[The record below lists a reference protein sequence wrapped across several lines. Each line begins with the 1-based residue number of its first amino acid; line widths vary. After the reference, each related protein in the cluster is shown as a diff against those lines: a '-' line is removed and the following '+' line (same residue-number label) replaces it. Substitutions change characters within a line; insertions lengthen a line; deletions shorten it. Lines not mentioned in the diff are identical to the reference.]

1 MRKYS
6 RLKESYYETE
16 FIGDDDSKVGF
27 DVDIPSDLTVYAPV
41 EAYFAFIDCIYDGD
55 FSQGSLNAFLEA
67 YEGNWGPV
75 ENFVEH
81 YFEDIDTDE
90 EWEDAKGIEVFDEDR
105 FYDCVDFRSLGQSVK
120 EWYEDN
126 IKEYLINSELP
137 EDEEESF
144 YVEYLSDDMDIS
156 SSSDYEIGM
165 AYVMAVAERE
175 DISYR
180 EAVRWI
186 DKNKKKIL
194 HWDWGIPFINDSY
207 YYTDGFYFNC
217 Y

>member
-6 RLKESYYETE
+6 RLKEAYYETD
-16 FIGDDDSKVGF
+16 FIGDDDSKVGY
-27 DVDIPSDLTVYAPV
+27 DRDIPSDFPDWAP
-41 EAYFAFIDCIYDGD
+41 EGAYQAFIDCLYDGD
-55 FSQGSLNAFLEA
+55 ESEWDENVFSDV
-67 YEGNWGPV
+67 YEGHWGPV

-105 FYDCVDFRSLGQSVK
+105 FYDCVDFRSLGQFVK
-120 EWYEDN
+120 ERYEDN

-137 EDEEESF
+137 KDEEESF
-144 YVEYLSDDMDIS
+144 YVEYLSSHISIS

-165 AYVMAVAERE
+165 AYVMAVSERE

-194 HWDWGIPFINDSY
+194 HWDWGIPFINDNY